1 MISSHQMQPM
11 LSISATEE
19 SVYTSSWKE
28 LHRCTLSQIS
38 CMVQILRAQRQKTS
52 TREKYEAIATANNL
66 KFYPIIFENTGGIIS
81 QSYEYLQDLLKVFSG
96 GYQGSALLRQYWK
109 NRISCAYFHSVAS
122 EIETKIKYLT
132 GVRYV
137 DQRYENRASFIQE
150 SSSIDYHC

>member
-1 MISSHQMQPM
+1 MIPQLNGKRRLQ
-11 LSISATEE
+11 E
-19 SVYTSSWKE
+19 K
-28 LHRCTLSQIS
+28 RN
-38 CMVQILRAQRQKTS
+38 
-52 TREKYEAIATANNL
+52 KYEAIATANNL
-66 KFYPIIFENTGGIIS
+66 KFYPIIFENNGGIIS

-137 DQRYENRASFIQE
+137 DQRYENRASFIHE

>member
-1 MISSHQMQPM
+1 LDSSIPYQSNHIYGNAPY
-11 LSISATEE
+11 TREK
-19 SVYTSSWKE
+19 SVIPE
-28 LHRCTLSQIS
+28 LNGKRRLQE
-38 CMVQILRAQRQKTS
+38 K
-52 TREKYEAIATANNL
+52 REKYEAIATANNL

-150 SSSIDYHC
+150 SSSIDYHCCKNHCWE